1 MGKHRDSIFYIFTI
15 GGFSALIYWVITLG
29 EKHLQ
34 KGVPEM
40 TDHLHGKN
48 PWINFLDSL
57 SENVS
62 VSLSVLLLQIIIILI
77 TIRISGWLCK
87 KIGQPA
93 VIGEILSG
101 IVLGPSLL
109 GYYFPG
115 FFANVFPPHSLGS
128 IQMLSQIGLVLFM
141 FIVGME
147 LNLKTV
153 RNRASNA
160 LIISHASIIF
170 PFTCGVL
177 LAYFLFPLYETKNIS
192 FLSFA
197 LFIGISMSITAFPV
211 LARIVQE
218 RGIHKTHI
226 GPIVITC
233 AAVDD
238 ITAWC
243 ILAAVIAIVK
253 AGSLTSSFFV
263 IFLAIVYVLV
273 MLKIV
278 RPFIQRIADSQTDN
292 GKLSR
297 SYIAFFIILLLL
309 SSFTTEAI
317 GIHALFGAFLM
328 GVIMPKSAKFRSLLT
343 SKMEDIVLIVFLPLF
358 FVFTGLRTQIG
369 LLNDISLWGICLL
382 ITVVAILGKLIGSTY
397 AARFVHYSW
406 KESLTIGTLMN
417 TRGLMEL
424 VVLNIGYDLGVL
436 SPEIFAMMVIMA
448 LATTFMTSPMLNTLD
463 RIFKNDKSDDL
474 NSRSA
479 KQYRILCFF
488 ENAAAGKRLLNLSN
502 VFIKTCQQTSEVT
515 MMCLTSENTMNSD
528 NLEEEERNMFSQ
540 VEVEA
545 KRISQDFKP
554 MFALT
559 SEENSRIV
567 KVANDG
573 AYDFLLLEVRSSVF
587 DGNLLGSILN
597 FSSQLFHLPNRLI
610 NQIFRPKRIGSIRI
624 PNEER
629 ILKIISKS
637 EIPVGIF
644 VDKGFHGVK
653 TVFVPVL
660 DDEDAFLGEYM
671 TRMASNSYIRFTLL
685 DEVGIMDKSIEFIR
699 NVREVKAVN
708 PYLLSNWDRST
719 PVSETFLS
727 KQDLVIMSLRSWNKL
742 QKSDFP
748 WKDKLPSSLVIT
760 S

>member
-1 MGKHRDSIFYIFTI
+1 MRKHRDTIFYILTI
-15 GGFSALIYWVITLG
+15 GGFSALIYLVILAG
-29 EKHLQ
+29 QNNLQ
-34 KGVPEM
+34 KGIHVVSS
-40 TDHLHGKN
+40 HFAGKD
-48 PWINFLDSL
+48 PWTNFLDSL

-62 VSLSVLLLQIIIILI
+62 VSISVLLLQIIIILI

-87 KIGQPA
+87 KIGQPV

-101 IVLGPSLL
+101 VVLGPSLL
-109 GYYFPG
+109 GHYFPG
-115 FFANVFPPHSLGS
+115 FFGHVFPAHSLGS
-128 IQMLSQIGLVLFM
+128 IQMLSQIGLILFM

-147 LNLKTV
+147 LNLKSV
-153 RNRASNA
+153 KNRAGNA
-160 LIISHASIIF
+160 LLISHASIIF

-177 LAYFLFPLYETKNIS
+177 LAYLLFPLYETKNIN
-192 FLSFA
+192 FLSFS

-263 IFLAIVYVLV
+263 IVLAVIYVLV
-273 MLKIV
+273 MLKVI
-278 RPFIQRIADSQTDN
+278 RPFIQRIADAQTDN

-297 SYIAFFIILLLL
+297 SYIAFFVILLLL

-397 AARFVHYSW
+397 AARFVRYSW

-448 LATTFMTSPMLNTLD
+448 LATTFMTSPMLNAID
-463 RIFKNDKSDDL
+463 RVFKNDKREDETL
-474 NSRSA
+474 RSGE
-479 KQYRILCFF
+479 KYRILCFF
-488 ENAAAGKRLLNLSN
+488 ENVAAGKRLLNLSN
-502 VFIKTCQQTSEVT
+502 AFVKNRQQESEVT
-515 MMCLTSENTMNSD
+515 MMYLTSENTMDSD

-540 VEVEA
+540 VKVEA
-545 KRISQDFKP
+545 KRISQEFSP

-573 AYDFLLLEVRSSVF
+573 AYDFLLLEVRASVF

-597 FSSQLFHLPNRLI
+597 LSSQLFHLPNRLI

-653 TVFVPVL
+653 TVFMPVL
-660 DDEDAFLGEYM
+660 DEEDAFLGDYM
-671 TRMASNSYIRFTLL
+671 ARMASNAYIRFTLL

-708 PYLLSNWDRST
+708 PYLFSSWDRSV
-719 PVSETFLS
+719 PLSEAFLS

-748 WKDKLPSSLVIT
+748 WKDRLPSSLVIT